1 MFSSNKLSDQ
11 FVITQNKLGSGAFG
25 SVYVAKLNNKDI
37 AVKCENKSNNNLTLI
52 REFKICRKVYMVKK
66 YLKYIYLCEELKN
79 ELTKLLGENNDD
91 KDENNK
97 QNPNQAGIDEK
108 MKELEKVKK
117 SIDTYN
123 KNNIIKIYHHLTSN
137 NLLTIPD
144 ELGINFLIKNRCI
157 PETFSYIECND
168 FNFLTMELCGDNFE
182 SIMEKFNFSERAK
195 YFTASHLLNIM
206 SCIHRCGVIHR
217 DIKLSNIVFNKK
229 LSNVSPDSYK
239 KIYPIIIDMGLAKE
253 YYKYEGER
261 VIMIPPHATKSITGT
276 LRYIS
281 LNIHEFKSPTIVDDL
296 ISLAYALVVI
306 FTGKPLPWIGHKK
319 DTEKFDAT
327 KHTFTNCKC
336 GYHKNKAN
344 NDTKTKNTI
353 AEVKFHTPLEDLVD
367 FKYKFL
373 IKWLKYLYS
382 LKPKQLPSYNQLYK
396 MLNEESKQFDK
407 LYMELEPKN

>member
-25 SVYVAKLNNKDI
+25 SVYIAKLNNKDI
-37 AVKCENKSNNNLTLI
+37 AVKCENKSNQNLTLI

-66 YLKYIYLCEELKN
+66 YLKYLYISN
-79 ELTKLLGENNDD
+79 ELTNELNQIESTKNNADL
-91 KDENNK
+91 E
-97 QNPNQAGIDEK
+97 QGLIDEK
-108 MKELEKVKK
+108 KKELERVNKN
-117 SIDTYN
+117 IDTYN
-123 KNNIIKIYHHLTSN
+123 RNNVIKIHNHLTSN

-144 ELGINFLIKNRCI
+144 ELNLNFLIKTRCI

-182 SIMEKFNFSERAK
+182 SIMEKHMLSERAK
-195 YFTASHLLNIM
+195 YYTAHHLLHIM
-206 SCIHRCGVIHR
+206 SCIHRCGIIHR
-217 DIKLSNIVFNKK
+217 DIKLSNIVINKK
-229 LSNVSPDSYK
+229 LSSISPDLYRK
-239 KIYPIIIDMGLAKE
+239 LQPVIIDMGLAKE
-253 YYKYEGER
+253 YYKFEGER

-296 ISLAYALVVI
+296 ISLTYALIVI
-306 FTGKPLPWIGHKK
+306 FTGKSLPWIGHKK
-319 DTEKFDAT
+319 DAERFDIN

-336 GYHKNKAN
+336 GFHKNKAN

-353 AEVKFHTPLEDLVD
+353 AEVKFHTPLEDLVGP
-367 FKYKFL
+367 KYKFF

-396 MLNEESKQFDK
+396 MLSEESKEFDK
-407 LYMELEPKN
+407 LYMELEAKN